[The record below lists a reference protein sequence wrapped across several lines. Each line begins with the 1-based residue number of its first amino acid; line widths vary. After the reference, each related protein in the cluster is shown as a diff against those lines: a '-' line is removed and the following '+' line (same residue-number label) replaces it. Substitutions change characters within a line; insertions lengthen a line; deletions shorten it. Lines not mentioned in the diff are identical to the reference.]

1 MFSLPRELDE
11 LKLLKQWVGYR
22 LTWDDKRG
30 KTRKIPVNPKTGGN
44 AKADA
49 PTTWGTFDE
58 AISWAVHDAQ
68 SKGVQVGQ
76 AGGIGFEFGE
86 PSGIMGIDLDAVI
99 LEDGTLKLFAAD
111 IVATLNSYT
120 EFSPSGRGLHILC
133 KIDMPL
139 SAIGS
144 NRRNDAIG
152 LEMYDTGRFFTITG
166 QIYGEP
172 KAVRNAS
179 ESIKI
184 IYDKYLLRES
194 IKNLTTTPSR
204 SSTKV
209 FLNQVDTDFEILEK
223 MLNSWHGGEPKTVK
237 NASESIKIIYD
248 KYLLREGIK
257 NSTTTPSRLPTKVF
271 LNRVDTDFEILEK
284 MFNSRHGREIR
295 ELYEGNISA
304 HNNDWSRADLSLCHH
319 LAYWTG
325 GDERL
330 IDELFRQSKLMR
342 PKWDERHGAQTYG
355 AMTINKALQ
364 SSGSYTQYQSRS
376 YQHNHCVELP
386 EYASEIQTIEKPEKS
401 ALNITYIADYFDECL
416 ENDLM
421 RFQRYRG
428 RKTGFRNIDAKTSL
442 FPGLYIIG
450 GISSLGK
457 TTFAHQLAD
466 QLGRAGDHVLFF
478 ALEQTR
484 LEIISKGLA
493 RLTAQENLS
502 TAVSAIE
509 IREGKITA
517 AVRRA
522 IAEYKSFSKH
532 EAIIEAGF
540 NTSFKEIANTIE
552 EYIAATGE
560 RPVIFLDYIQLLRPL
575 NSRMSAKDA
584 VDFNIRAFKQ
594 LQMKFDLVVILL
606 SSLNRQNYLTP
617 IDFEAFKE
625 SGSIEFTA
633 DVIWGLQLAVMNDEL
648 FDSDKKLM
656 AKRDTVKAAKRAT
669 PRKIELVCLKNRF
682 GIANASYF
690 FDYNAKFDLF
700 TPVDIPA
707 GDTEA
712 DDYSSKSKSWVK
724 II

>member
-1 MFSLPRELDE
+1 MTFSLPRELDE
-11 LKLLKQWVGYR
+11 LKPLKQWVGYR

-30 KTRKIPVNPKTGGN
+30 KARKIPVNPTTGSN
-44 AKADA
+44 AKADT

-58 AISWAVHDAQ
+58 AISWAIKDAQ

-76 AGGIGFEFGE
+76 AGGVGFEFGE

-99 LEDGTLKLFAAD
+99 LKDGTLKSFAAD
-111 IVATLNSYT
+111 IVETLNSYT

-133 KIDMPL
+133 KIDVPL

-144 NRRNDAIG
+144 NRRNDDIG
-152 LEMYDTGRFFTITG
+152 LEMYDTGRFFTVTG

-172 KAVRNAS
+172 RAIINAS
-179 ESIKI
+179 EEIKI
-184 IYDKYLLRES
+184 IYDKYLLKETN
-194 IKNLTTTPSR
+194 KNLNTPPSR
-204 SSTKV
+204 SPTKV
-209 FLNQVDTDFEILEK
+209 FLNQA
-223 MLNSWHGGEPKTVK
+223 N
-237 NASESIKIIYD
+237 
-248 KYLLREGIK
+248 
-257 NSTTTPSRLPTKVF
+257 
-271 LNRVDTDFEILEK
+271 TDFEILEK
-284 MFNSRHGREIR
+284 MFSSRHGREIR

-304 HNNDWSRADLSLCHH
+304 YGDDWSRADLALCSH

-330 IDELFRQSKLMR
+330 IDTIFRQSKLMR
-342 PKWDERHGAQTYG
+342 PKWDERHGEQTYG

-364 SSGSYTQYQSRS
+364 STGSYTQYQSGS
-376 YQHNHCVELP
+376 YQQYDDDDLP
-386 EYASEIQTIEKPEKS
+386 EYIPEMQTTDKA
-401 ALNITYIADYFDECL
+401 ALNITYIADYFDNGL
-416 ENDLM
+416 EGDLV
-421 RFQRYRG
+421 RFQRYKG
-428 RKTGFRNIDAKTSL
+428 RKTGFRNLDAKTSL

-484 LEIISKGLA
+484 LEFVSKGIA

-502 TAVSAIE
+502 TAISAIE
-509 IREGKITA
+509 IREGRITD

-540 NTSFKEIANTIE
+540 NTTFEEIANTIE

-656 AKRDTVKAAKRAT
+656 AKRDAVKAAKRAT
-669 PRKIELVCLKNRF
+669 PRKIELVCIKNRF
-682 GIANASYF
+682 GIANSSYF

-700 TPVDIPA
+700 TPVDIPT

-712 DDYSSKSKSWVK
+712 EDYSGKSKRVVK
-724 II
+724 IR

>member
-1 MFSLPRELDE
+1 MFNLPRELDE

-139 SAIGS
+139 SAIGN

-172 KAVRNAS
+172 R
-179 ESIKI
+179 
-184 IYDKYLLRES
+184 
-194 IKNLTTTPSR
+194 
-204 SSTKV
+204 
-209 FLNQVDTDFEILEK
+209 
-223 MLNSWHGGEPKTVK
+223 GVK

-304 HNNDWSRADLSLCHH
+304 HNNDWSRADLALCHH

-376 YQHNHCVELP
+376 YKHNHCVELP
-386 EYASEIQTIEKPEKS
+386 EYTPEIQTIEKPEKP

-540 NTSFKEIANTIE
+540 NTSFEEIANTIE

-712 DDYSSKSKSWVK
+712 AVDYSSKSKSWVK

>member
-1 MFSLPRELDE
+1 MAFSLPRELDE

-30 KTRKIPVNPKTGGN
+30 KARKIPVNPMTGSN
-44 AKADA
+44 AKADD

-58 AISWAVHDAQ
+58 AVSWAVHDAQ

-76 AGGIGFEFGE
+76 AGGVGFEFGE

-99 LEDGTLKLFAAD
+99 LKDGTLKSFAAD

-133 KIDMPL
+133 KIDTPL
-139 SAIGS
+139 SAIGN

-172 KAVRNAS
+172 R
-179 ESIKI
+179 
-184 IYDKYLLRES
+184 
-194 IKNLTTTPSR
+194 
-204 SSTKV
+204 
-209 FLNQVDTDFEILEK
+209 
-223 MLNSWHGGEPKTVK
+223 TVK

-248 KYLLREGIK
+248 KYLLRENIK
-257 NSTTTPSRLPTKVF
+257 SLNMTPSRSSTKVF
-271 LNRVDTDFEILEK
+271 LNQADTDFEILEK
-284 MFNSRHGREIR
+284 MFNSRHGSEIR
-295 ELYEGNISA
+295 GLYDGNISA
-304 HNNDWSRADLSLCHH
+304 YGDDWSRADLALCSH

-325 GDERL
+325 GDERR
-330 IDELFRQSKLMR
+330 IDAIFRQSKLMR

-364 SSGSYTQYQSRS
+364 SVGSYTQYQSRS
-376 YQHNHCVELP
+376 YQQYDYDELP
-386 EYASEIQTIEKPEKS
+386 EYAPEYISEMHATEKP
-401 ALNITYIADYFDECL
+401 ALNITYIADYFDNGL
-416 ENDLM
+416 EEDLV
-421 RFQRYRG
+421 RFQRYKG
-428 RKTGFRNIDAKTSL
+428 RKTGFSNLDAKTSL

-484 LEIISKGLA
+484 LEIVSKGIA

-502 TAVSAIE
+502 TAISAIE
-509 IREGKITA
+509 IREGRITD

-532 EAIIEAGF
+532 EAIIETGF
-540 NTSFKEIANTIE
+540 NTSFEEIASTIE

-575 NSRMSAKDA
+575 NSRMTAKDA

-625 SGSIEFTA
+625 SGSLEFTA

-656 AKRDTVKAAKRAT
+656 AKRDAVKAAKRAN

-700 TPVDIPA
+700 TPVDMSIENA
-707 GDTEA
+707 GEA
-712 DDYSSKSKSWVK
+712 DDYSSYSSKVRVW
-724 II
+724 

>member
-1 MFSLPRELDE
+1 MDSKKFYLAPKGKKEKKLLFSLPHELDE
-11 LKLLKQWVGYR
+11 LKLLRQWVGYR
-22 LTWDDKRG
+22 LTCDDKSG
-30 KTRKIPVNPKTGGN
+30 KARKIPVNPMTGSN
-44 AKADA
+44 AKADN
-49 PTTWGTFDE
+49 PTTWGTFEE
-58 AISWAVHDAQ
+58 AILWAIKDAQ

-86 PSGIMGIDLDAVI
+86 PSGIMGIDLDTVI

-139 SAIGS
+139 SAIGD

-172 KAVRNAS
+172 R
-179 ESIKI
+179 
-184 IYDKYLLRES
+184 
-194 IKNLTTTPSR
+194 
-204 SSTKV
+204 
-209 FLNQVDTDFEILEK
+209 
-223 MLNSWHGGEPKTVK
+223 TVK
-237 NASESIKIIYD
+237 NASEEIKIIYD

-257 NSTTTPSRLPTKVF
+257 NSNMTLSRSPTKVF
-271 LNRVDTDFEILEK
+271 FNRVDTDFEILK
-284 MFNSRHGREIR
+284 KIFNSWHGSEIR

-304 HNNDWSRADLSLCHH
+304 HDDDWSRADLSLCSH

-325 GDERL
+325 GDERR
-330 IDELFRQSKLMR
+330 IDDLFRQSKLMR
-342 PKWDERHGAQTYG
+342 PKWDERHGAHTYG

-364 SSGSYTQYQSRS
+364 SAESYTQYQSRS
-376 YQHNHCVELP
+376 YQHYQCGDLP
-386 EYASEIQTIEKPEKS
+386 EYVPEMQTIEKP
-401 ALNITYIADYFDECL
+401 ALNITYIADYFDDGL
-416 ENDLM
+416 EGDLV
-421 RFQRYRG
+421 RFQRYKG
-428 RKTGFRNIDAKTSL
+428 RKTGFSNLDAKTSL

-484 LEIISKGLA
+484 LEIVSKGLA

-509 IREGKITA
+509 IREGKITG

-532 EAIIEAGF
+532 EVIIEAGF
-540 NTSFKEIANTIE
+540 NTSFEEIANTIE
-552 EYIAATGE
+552 GYIATTGE

-575 NSRMSAKDA
+575 NSRMTAKDA

-656 AKRDTVKAAKRAT
+656 TKRDTVKAAKRAN

-700 TPVDIPA
+700 IPVDIST
-707 GDTEA
+707 GDTEAA
-712 DDYSSKSKSWVK
+712 DDYSSKSKNGMK

>member
-1 MFSLPRELDE
+1 MTFSLPRELDE
-11 LKLLKQWVGYR
+11 LKPLKQWVGYR

-30 KTRKIPVNPKTGGN
+30 KARKIPVNPTTGSN
-44 AKADA
+44 AKADT

-58 AISWAVHDAQ
+58 AISWAIKDAQ

-76 AGGIGFEFGE
+76 AGGVGFEFGE

-99 LEDGTLKLFAAD
+99 LKDGTLKSFAAD
-111 IVATLNSYT
+111 IVETLNSYT

-133 KIDMPL
+133 KIDVPL

-144 NRRNDAIG
+144 NRRNDDIG
-152 LEMYDTGRFFTITG
+152 LEMYDTGRFFTVTG

-172 KAVRNAS
+172 RAIINAS
-179 ESIKI
+179 EEIKI
-184 IYDKYLLRES
+184 IYDKYLLKETN
-194 IKNLTTTPSR
+194 KNLNTPPSR
-204 SSTKV
+204 SPTKV
-209 FLNQVDTDFEILEK
+209 FLNQA
-223 MLNSWHGGEPKTVK
+223 N
-237 NASESIKIIYD
+237 
-248 KYLLREGIK
+248 
-257 NSTTTPSRLPTKVF
+257 
-271 LNRVDTDFEILEK
+271 TDFEILEK
-284 MFNSRHGREIR
+284 MFSSRHGREIR

-304 HNNDWSRADLSLCHH
+304 YGDDWSRADLALCSH

-330 IDELFRQSKLMR
+330 IDTIFRQSKLMR
-342 PKWDERHGAQTYG
+342 PKWDERHGEQTYG

-364 SSGSYTQYQSRS
+364 STGSYTQYQSGS
-376 YQHNHCVELP
+376 YQQYDDDDLP
-386 EYASEIQTIEKPEKS
+386 EYIPEMQTTDKA
-401 ALNITYIADYFDECL
+401 ALNITYIADYFDNGL
-416 ENDLM
+416 EGDLV
-421 RFQRYRG
+421 RFQRYKG
-428 RKTGFRNIDAKTSL
+428 RKTGFRNLDAKTSL

-484 LEIISKGLA
+484 LEFVSKGIA

-502 TAVSAIE
+502 TAISAIE
-509 IREGKITA
+509 IREGRITD

-540 NTSFKEIANTIE
+540 NTTFEEIANTIE

-656 AKRDTVKAAKRAT
+656 AKRDAVKAAKRAT

-682 GIANASYF
+682 GIANSSYF

-700 TPVDIPA
+700 TPVDIPT

-712 DDYSSKSKSWVK
+712 EDYSGKSKRVVK
-724 II
+724 IR

>member
-1 MFSLPRELDE
+1 M
-11 LKLLKQWVGYR
+11 R
-22 LTWDDKRG
+22 L
-30 KTRKIPVNPKTGGN
+30 
-44 AKADA
+44 
-49 PTTWGTFDE
+49 
-58 AISWAVHDAQ
+58 
-68 SKGVQVGQ
+68 
-76 AGGIGFEFGE
+76 
-86 PSGIMGIDLDAVI
+86 
-99 LEDGTLKLFAAD
+99 
-111 IVATLNSYT
+111 
-120 EFSPSGRGLHILC
+120 
-133 KIDMPL
+133 
-139 SAIGS
+139 
-144 NRRNDAIG
+144 
-152 LEMYDTGRFFTITG
+152 
-166 QIYGEP
+166 
-172 KAVRNAS
+172 
-179 ESIKI
+179 
-184 IYDKYLLRES
+184 
-194 IKNLTTTPSR
+194 
-204 SSTKV
+204 
-209 FLNQVDTDFEILEK
+209 
-223 MLNSWHGGEPKTVK
+223 
-237 NASESIKIIYD
+237 
-248 KYLLREGIK
+248 
-257 NSTTTPSRLPTKVF
+257 
-271 LNRVDTDFEILEK
+271 
-284 MFNSRHGREIR
+284 
-295 ELYEGNISA
+295 
-304 HNNDWSRADLSLCHH
+304 
-319 LAYWTG
+319 
-325 GDERL
+325 
-330 IDELFRQSKLMR
+330 
-342 PKWDERHGAQTYG
+342 KWDERHGAQTYG

-364 SSGSYTQYQSRS
+364 SAGSYTQYQSRS
-376 YQHNHCVELP
+376 SQHYHCSDLP
-386 EYASEIQTIEKPEKS
+386 EYAPEIEAIKKPT
-401 ALNITYIADYFDECL
+401 LDITYIADYFDEWL

-484 LEIISKGLA
+484 LEGLA

-509 IREGKITA
+509 IREGKITG

-540 NTSFKEIANTIE
+540 NTSFEEIANTIE